1 LYGLR
6 QAPQAWYSHFAS
18 YLFSLRFVEAKSDTT
33 LFILWCGDY
42 IVYLLYVNNIMLTA
56 SSVVLQRTIVVL
68 QREFAMKDLGP
79 LHHFLEVI
87 VRRCRRASSPASIHH
102 EHSRASCHVRLK
114 VLLHA
119 C

>member
-1 LYGLR
+1 
-6 QAPQAWYSHFAS
+6 
-18 YLFSLRFVEAKSDTT
+18 LFSLRFVEAKSDTT